1 VARTADRRLTV
12 VFDRDDDLDVLARLR
27 RLHAR
32 PFGQVVCECA
42 PGGGSAGLA
51 RSLLAALG
59 KDLEVGPRRDP
70 IWQLV
75 DVHLRAERVHNL
87 IVLRAHT
94 LTYTALRRIADLTA
108 DHLHLWLVVHHERP
122 PAAVAQLL
130 EALPHETCRV
140 DRLLEQTPDVPDPP
154 DQQNLPLGAGREFPY
169 LEAGGGALAFERP
182 RPPRTAIAHGL
193 ARAERTLVHE
203 VWDRAH
209 AWVAQRVAEHP
220 RTTYQQCADALY
232 LLARHGDTAS
242 EIYVRVR
249 AGLDVFVRAGLD
261 TDLHGV
267 DSTFDHCYGEPR
279 PCDFNAAV
287 ARAGALADQAPDPQL
302 AALIALAAIA
312 RDPFLIRQA
321 NLSALR
327 PDGGALAGPWGGVLA
342 IPPELR
348 RFLATHHQQLQP
360 IANRGPAALFPGSS
374 HGRLSQPSIR
384 RALATLD
391 APASLWEDPPDTP
404 LGEGANADGRT
415 LLNNLTAWNLWLERR
430 EQRTAA
436 TTA

>member
-1 VARTADRRLTV
+1 MARTADRTLTV
-12 VFDRDDDLDVLARLR
+12 VFDRDDDIDVLACLR

-32 PFGQVVCECA
+32 PFGQVVCEPA

-59 KDLEVGPRRDP
+59 KDLEVGPRRNP
-70 IWQLV
+70 MWRLV
-75 DVHLRAERVHNL
+75 DVHLRAERVHDL

-94 LTYTALRRIADLTA
+94 LTYPALRRLADLA
-108 DHLHLWLVVHHERP
+108 IAARVHLWLVVHHERS

-130 EALPHETCRV
+130 EALPHDTASL
-140 DRLLEQTPDVPDPP
+140 DRLLEHAPDLPDPP
-154 DQQNLPLGAGREFPY
+154 DDETLPLGAGPEFPY

-182 RPPRTAIAHGL
+182 RRPRTAIAYGL
-193 ARAERTLVHE
+193 ARGERSLVYG

-209 AWVAQRVAEHP
+209 TWANRWFDEHP
-220 RTTYQQCADALY
+220 EATYQQSADAVY

-242 EIYVRVR
+242 EIYVRTR
-249 AGLDVFVRAGLD
+249 AALDVFVRAGLD
-261 TDLHGV
+261 TDVNGV
-267 DSTFDHCYGEPR
+267 DSTFDHAFGEIR
-279 PCDFNAAV
+279 PCDFNAAT
-287 ARAGALADQAPDPQL
+287 ARAAALADQTPDPQL
-302 AALIALAAIA
+302 AALIALAAVC

-321 NLSALR
+321 NLRALH

-348 RFLATHHQQLQP
+348 RFLATHHQQLEP
-360 IANRGPAALFPGSS
+360 LANRAPAALFSGTS
-374 HGRLSQPSIR
+374 HGRLSQPAIR
-384 RALATLD
+384 RALAALD

-415 LLNNLTAWNLWLERR
+415 LLNSLTAWNLWLERR
-430 EQRTAA
+430 HQREAA
-436 TTA
+436 G